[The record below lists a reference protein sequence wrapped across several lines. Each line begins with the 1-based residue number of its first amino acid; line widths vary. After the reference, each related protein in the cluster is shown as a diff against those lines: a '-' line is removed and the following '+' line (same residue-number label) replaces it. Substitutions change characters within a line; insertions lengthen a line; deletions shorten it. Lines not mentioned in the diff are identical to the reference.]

1 MTEDENN
8 APDSAPGSKE
18 HHFQSNVSGTYRP
31 NMLLLSG
38 IGLLI
43 VAAGMVLSNILS

>member
-8 APDSAPGSKE
+8 APESAPVSQE
-18 HHFQSNVSGTYRP
+18 NHLQSDVSGAYRP
-31 NMLLLSG
+31 NILLLSG

-43 VAAGMVLSNILS
+43 IATGMVLTNIIT

>member
-8 APDSAPGSKE
+8 APDSAPVSKE
-18 HHFQSNVSGTYRP
+18 HHLQSNVSGAYRP
-31 NMLLLSG
+31 NILLLSG

-43 VAAGMVLSNILS
+43 VATGMVLSNILT